1 MKKSILINCIIL
13 YLFSALQC
21 YSQKKFDVMILG
33 TFHMNVPK
41 RDVFNIA
48 VYNILGERRQQ
59 EIAELIEQL
68 KEYKPNKIA
77 LEVPFNNN
85 YMLSRFE
92 EYINNKYKL
101 TDDERD
107 QIGLRLAKNLGHKT
121 IYAIDYKEDLP
132 INEAIAWAEQ
142 NGQVYLVDE
151 IMFSFRNKFFSLFNP
166 DSIETKSINEI
177 FYLINSPPFDNINHS
192 IYLMSLN
199 IGKDDKYIGADFAA
213 KWYARNLKITSNILR
228 IAKDGDK
235 ILVLIGA
242 GHAKLLK
249 EYLSQIPGA
258 NVVSSLHFLHQPSK

>member
-13 YLFSALQC
+13 YLFSAVHY
-21 YSQKKFDVMILG
+21 YSQKKFDVMVLG

-48 VYNILGERRQQ
+48 VDNILGERRQQ
-59 EIAELIEQL
+59 EIAELIELL

-77 LEVPFNNN
+77 LEVPFTNNH
-85 YMLSRFE
+85 MQARLE
-92 EYINNKYKL
+92 EYINDKYKL

-107 QIGLRLAKNLGHKT
+107 QIGLRLAKSLSHKT

-132 INEAIAWAEQ
+132 MSEAIDWAKQ
-142 NGQVYLVDE
+142 NGQGVFVDE
-151 IMFSFRNKFFSLFNP
+151 IMFSFRNNFFSRFNP
-166 DSIETKSINEI
+166 DSVETKSIKEI
-177 FYLINSPPFDNINHS
+177 FYLINSTSFDSINHS

-213 KWYARNLKITSNILR
+213 RWYARNLKITSNILR
-228 IAKDGDK
+228 VAKPGDR

-242 GHAKLLK
+242 GHSKLLK
-249 EYLSQIPGA
+249 EYLSQIPGV
-258 NVVSSLHFLHQPSK
+258 NVVSSLNFLH